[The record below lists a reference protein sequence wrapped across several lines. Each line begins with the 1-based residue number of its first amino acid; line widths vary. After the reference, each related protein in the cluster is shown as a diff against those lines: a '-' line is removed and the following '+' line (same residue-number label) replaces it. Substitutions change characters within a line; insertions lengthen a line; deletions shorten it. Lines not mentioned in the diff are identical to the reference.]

1 MNDLIREAIAW
12 AEKGIPVF
20 PCNANKQPLTTN
32 GFYDAVTEPSKVK
45 ALFEFY
51 GNAAVMIGGRMG
63 DGLFAVDVDLYKG
76 EEVKAW
82 YKARVDDGD
91 LIETRTHTTKS
102 GGVHLLY
109 EAEEAP
115 TCVPVKG
122 VEVKGEGSYIILP
135 GTPGYT
141 VIKEG
146 ISRAPASLLEILR
159 LAASNTRGSTLA
171 QLEANV
177 LAGSDFHN
185 SLTQIAAKLAA
196 RGEDQVSIQRR
207 LLELLENSVA
217 KHPGNDR
224 HARWRGVVEDR
235 GGELSRIA
243 SSAYRKFNDDALI
256 EEAGEVAGG
265 AAHDDYD
272 RFTEVW
278 EKTFTQLGNFEPK
291 AEDLTPEPK
300 YDEDVWPFDGEGYF
314 ADEDH
319 PITDANFVL
328 YPIFAE
334 GETVVLFAEPKTGK
348 TAVALTTALHIACGM
363 DLGHFKVASPGPCL
377 YYALEG
383 SRAIRLRVASWKK
396 VMHERGIQLPERI
409 PLFVVEKPANL
420 LKEKVREES
429 AAQIIAADKYA
440 RKFGEPIKAIYIDT
454 LTKAMSGGDQNS
466 VEDTSSLFDIVNLI
480 RAGGVTATIIFV
492 HHKARQGHV
501 RGSSNIEAE
510 PDMLLDVSKQNEVV
524 SLKVARAR
532 SIEDGMS
539 YHFLVSDVDLGKNKQ
554 GHQIHGMFVEPLV
567 GDTDEQ
573 RMEDP
578 ALVQL
583 VAQRR
588 KALTELGEEVSAR
601 EAIDAWLH
609 QGLIK
614 GKKVRGMEVAPALDS
629 AEAQEALH
637 KVANDVGGSIYGDFI
652 IRPVTQERQVVG
664 FKIAKAGF

>member
-1 MNDLIREAIAW
+1 MNDLIREAIEW
-12 AEKGIPVF
+12 AAKGIPVF
-20 PCNANKQPLTTN
+20 PCSSDKRPLTKH
-32 GFYDAVTEPSKVK
+32 GFYDAVTEPEQVR

-51 GNAAVMIGGRMG
+51 GDAAQMIGGRMG
-63 DGLFAVDVDLYKG
+63 NGLFAVDIDLYKG
-76 EEVKAW
+76 ESAKAW
-82 YKARVDDGD
+82 YKARLDEGALV
-91 LIETRTHTTKS
+91 ETRTHKTKS

-109 EAEEAP
+109 TASEAP
-115 TCVPVKG
+115 TCVPAEG

-135 GTPGYT
+135 GTPGYE
-141 VIKEG
+141 VVREG
-146 ISRAPASLLEILR
+146 VVDAPASLLELLR
-159 LAASNTRGSTLA
+159 IAASETRGSTLA

-177 LAGSDFHN
+177 LSGADFHN

-207 LLELLENSVA
+207 LLELLDNSVA
-217 KHPGNDR
+217 KNPGNER

-243 SSAYRKFNDDALI
+243 TSAYRKFNDDALI
-256 EEAGEVAGG
+256 EEAGEVAVG
-265 AAHDDYD
+265 AAQDDYD

-278 EKTFTQLGNFEPK
+278 KKTFTQLGNFEPK
-291 AEDLTPEPK
+291 PEPEEPK
-300 YDEDVWPFDGEGYF
+300 YDEDKWPFDGQGYF

-319 PITDANFVL
+319 PVTDANFVL
-328 YPIFAE
+328 YPVFAE

-363 DLGHFKVASPGPCL
+363 DLGHFKVASAGPCL

-396 VMHERGIQLPERI
+396 VMRERGVELPPRI
-409 PLFVVEKPANL
+409 PLFVVEKPANF
-420 LKEKVREES
+420 LKEKVREE
-429 AAQIIAADKYA
+429 AANQIIAADRYS
-440 RKFGEPIKAIYIDT
+440 RKFGSALKAVYIDT

-466 VEDTSSLFDIVNLI
+466 VEDTSSLFEIVNLI

-510 PDMLLDVSKQNEVV
+510 PDMLLDVSKNNDVV

-539 YHFLVSDVDLGKNKQ
+539 YHFLVSDVDLGINKQ
-554 GHQIHGMFVEPLV
+554 GHQIHGMFVEPMM
-567 GDTDEQ
+567 GDVENKH
-573 RMEDP
+573 EDP
-578 ALVQL
+578 AEVQL
-583 VAQRR
+583 ISQRR
-588 KALTELGEEVSAR
+588 KAITQLGEGEVSAK
-601 EAIDAWLH
+601 EVIDAWLH

-614 GKKVRGMEVAPALDS
+614 GKKVRGMEVAPSTDS
-629 AEAQEALH
+629 ANAQEALH
-637 KVANDVGGSIYGDFI
+637 KVAADVGGSIYGDYI
-652 IRPVTQERQVVG
+652 IRPVTHERQVVS
-664 FKIAKAGF
+664 FKVAKAGF